1 MSVKEE
7 IKNLMEE
14 TNLEKKKKIKEK
26 LKKLY
31 RKRNTKKTTR
41 KTRLRLP
48 KHNIKLPI
56 KREVEEILSGEF
68 KNVQKNKVA
77 FKLLEKDQTQKIKV
91 LRKKLDEAGNEE
103 EKAEIKAQIDDEK
116 SKNEILKQAEKSG
129 RSVQSAVQS
138 VKDWGAIESYDE
150 LLQFVHTNPTTK
162 ANAIG
167 RKLTLLRLHGETE
180 KDYKQFKKDLENY
193 EPLEVSESDAEEGLI
208 QVENPEEEARLA
220 EIYENLER
228 ERERLNRGQE
238 LEKHVLGKHVLG
250 KQSRPSIEEMI
261 DQLLKYHTASGAIK
275 MLKKGKAQL
284 IAEMLAN
291 PEKVLEEYKNMLA
304 KRAIENS
311 TPLEHRNLFT
321 EKELKQIEAE
331 FQAHV
336 DAAVRDLQWG
346 TLRNKKQNLIPQSES
361 DEEKEEEEKPLINL
375 FPDESNGQGK
385 RRGRK
390 PRGGAGIGDYLSTI
404 GHLPGLSQALNMVPV
419 IGPMLGVA
427 SSLGQTGAKLAS
439 QGMKEASNN
448 GEKISGFSG
457 LLGPLKSM
465 FGFGKMKRGG
475 GPFKNFKNFL
485 VQHQADINHPLQ
497 QLQAHLNNPSG
508 GSLKDKIKS
517 FWSKHKD
524 KLIPAGIATATALGS
539 VAAHLISEHNKNPKP
554 SSSSSSSVPVDNS
567 ERYQAPDGKLPM
579 PLQLGMKGHAEAYR
593 KNPTEYL
600 RAWSG
605 SENYKGDDVKEALE
619 RNKQAQAEQI
629 AKMNFRSPFE
639 VERDVINRLNQN
651 FGSGL
656 FLKDQKQVDKEM
668 NDHILKSMLAQMEKT
683 MKANAE
689 RLKAKGGGSKHEKA
703 VMKELKQF
711 HKHTKAVVKGGG
723 FISDIFNKVG
733 SLTPVASSILG
744 KIPGIGPILQ
754 IGNSALGSAS
764 RVGEDLAG
772 MIGLGSA
779 STFDGGMKM
788 IANPNDP
795 MGLYNKPPTPY
806 GRPIDRRYFPTAFGE
821 PLPTALGQGVIPK
834 EYKKFYKPY
843 ILDKNLTPES
853 YGFGNLPFGKN
864 ISGEM
869 EDAINDEILKSLKNK
884 ALGKM
889 AEAREFD
896 AKIANQQ
903 NADQQNAVQQLM
915 YTKLLAEAQER
926 EINKV

>member
-77 FKLLEKDQTQKIKV
+77 FKLLEKDQTQKIKL
-91 LRKKLDEAGNEE
+91 LRKKLDEAGDEE
-103 EKAEIKAQIDDEK
+103 EKAELNAQIDEEK

-150 LLQFVHTNPTTK
+150 LLHFVYTNPTTK

-167 RKLTLLRLHGETE
+167 RKLTLLRLHGDTE
-180 KDYKQFKKDLENY
+180 KDYKQFKKDLETY
-193 EPLEVSESDAEEGLI
+193 EPAEVSESDAEEGLI
-208 QVENPEEEARLA
+208 EVKNPEEEARLA
-220 EIYENLER
+220 EIYKNIER
-228 ERERLNRGQE
+228 EHERLNRGRE
-238 LEKHVLGKHVLG
+238 LEKHVSG
-250 KQSRPSIEEMI
+250 KQSIPSTEEMI
-261 DQLLKYHTASGAIK
+261 NQLLKYHTANGIIK
-275 MLKKGKAQL
+275 PSKKEQDE
-284 IAEMLAN
+284 IVAEMRAN
-291 PEKVLEEYKNMLA
+291 PEKVLEEYKAMLA
-304 KRAIENS
+304 KKAIENA

-331 FQAHV
+331 FQKHV
-336 DAAVRDLQWG
+336 DDAVRDLQWS
-346 TLRNKKQNLIPQSES
+346 TLRNKKQNLMPQSES
-361 DEEKEEEEKPLINL
+361 DEEEEEKPLINL
-375 FPDESNGQGK
+375 FPEESKGQGRK
-385 RRGRK
+385 K

-404 GHLPGLSQALNMVPV
+404 GHLPGLSQAFNMVPV

-439 QGMKEASNN
+439 QGMKQASNN

-457 LLGPLKSM
+457 LLGPFKSM
-465 FGFGKMKRGG
+465 LGFGKMKRGG

-539 VAAHLISEHNKNPKP
+539 VAAHLISEHNKRPKP
-554 SSSSSSSVPVDNS
+554 SSSSSSFVPVDNS

-689 RLKAKGGGSKHEKA
+689 KLKAKGGASKHEKE

-723 FISDIFNKVG
+723 FISDVFNKVG

-744 KIPGIGPILQ
+744 MIPGIGPILQ

-795 MGLYNKPPTPY
+795 MGLYNKHPTPY

-821 PLPTALGQGVIPK
+821 PLPTALGQGAIPK

-843 ILDKNLTPES
+843 VLDKNLTPES
-853 YGFGNLPFGKN
+853 FGFGNLPFGKN

>member
-56 KREVEEILSGEF
+56 KREVEELLSGEV

-77 FKLLEKDQTQKIKV
+77 FKMLEKDQTQKIKV
-91 LRKKLDEAGNEE
+91 LRQKLDEAGDEA
-103 EKAEIKAQIDDEK
+103 EKKEIEAQIDDEK
-116 SKNEILKQAEKSG
+116 SKNDIIKQAEKSG
-129 RSVQSAVQS
+129 QSVQSAVQS
-138 VKDWGAIESYDE
+138 IKDWGAIETYED
-150 LLQFVHTNPTTK
+150 LLRFVHANPSTK

-167 RKLTLLRLHGETE
+167 RKLTALRLHGETE
-180 KDYKQFKKDLENY
+180 SDYKQFKKDLKDFKPEA
-193 EPLEVSESDAEEGLI
+193 VSESDAEEGLV
-208 QVENPEEEARLA
+208 QVKNPEEEARLA
-220 EIYENLER
+220 EIYKNLGR
-228 ERERLNRGQE
+228 DRERLNRGKE
-238 LEKHVLGKHVLG
+238 LEEH
-250 KQSRPSIEEMI
+250 
-261 DQLLKYHTASGAIK
+261 LKEVEAQEALRLALDSLDMGRWGDVWRTMSG
-275 MLKKGKAQL
+275 QY
-284 IAEMLAN
+284 N
-291 PEKVLEEYKNMLA
+291 PV
-304 KRAIENS
+304 
-311 TPLEHRNLFT
+311 
-321 EKELKQIEAE
+321 E
-331 FQAHV
+331 F
-336 DAAVRDLQWG
+336 
-346 TLRNKKQNLIPQSES
+346 ISES
-361 DEEKEEEEKPLINL
+361 DEEDKPLVNL
-375 FPDESNGQGK
+375 LPEPDESKGHGK

-475 GPFKNFKNFL
+475 GHFGDFKKFL

-539 VAAHLISEHNKNPKP
+539 VAAHLISEHNKKPKT
-554 SSSSSSSVPVDNS
+554 SSSSAPSAPVDNS

-579 PLQLGMKGHAEAYR
+579 PIQLGMKGHLEAYR

-600 RAWSG
+600 KSWSG
-605 SENYKGDDVKEALE
+605 SENYKGDDVKDALE

-668 NDHILKSMLAQMEKT
+668 NDHVLNAMMAQMDKT

-689 RLKAKGGGSKHEKA
+689 RLKAKGGGSKQEKA

-723 FISDIFNKVG
+723 FISDIFNKIG
-733 SLTPVASSILG
+733 SITPVASSILG

-754 IGNSALGSAS
+754 IGNSVLGSAS

-772 MIGLGSA
+772 KIGLGSA
-779 STFDGGMKM
+779 GALGGMKM

-795 MGLYNKPPTPY
+795 MGLYRKYPPHY
-806 GRPIDRRYFPTAFGE
+806 GKPIDRRGLPTSFGE
-821 PLPTALGQGVIPK
+821 PLATTLFGPTSFGEPLATTLGGAIPK

-843 ILDKNLTPES
+843 VLDKNLTPES
-853 YGFGNLPFGKN
+853 FGFGNLPFGKN

-889 AEAREFD
+889 AESREFD